1 MSAPLSQSIDTH
13 FAALPDP
20 RKLTKN
26 TRHLFRD
33 MLVIAICA
41 VLCGA
46 NDWVAV
52 AEFGQA
58 QLTWLQGFL
67 ALPNGIPSHDT
78 FTRVFARID
87 PEQFQQCFLAWVTHL
102 APLLPDDL
110 VHIDGKTLRRSHDA
124 PAGRAAIH
132 MVSAWASRASL
143 VLGQRKTEAK
153 SNEITAI
160 PQLLDVL
167 ELTGCL
173 VTIDAMGCQKAI
185 AEKIRARGADYLLA
199 LKENHPT
206 LYQHVHEHFFPAEPV
221 NWATCKLDFAHDIVP
236 NRDRVEHRYCWI
248 EHDLS
253 WLPEVTEWADLHA
266 VVCLESERHQKG
278 EVSHDVRYYLA
289 SARMTGDAALNAT
302 RTHWS
307 IENELH
313 WVLDVAFREDECRLR
328 KGHGAQNFAI
338 LRHLVLNLLNQDTTT
353 RAGTHT
359 KRLKAGWSEDY
370 REQLLAGMT
379 ATET

>member
-1 MSAPLSQSIDTH
+1 MGASVSHSIETH
-13 FAALPDP
+13 FQPLKDP
-20 RKLTKN
+20 RTLTQN
-26 TRHLFRD
+26 TRHLFLD
-33 MLVIAICA
+33 VLVIAICA

-58 QLTWLQGFL
+58 QVEWLQGFL

-87 PEQFQQCFLAWVTHL
+87 PDQFQRCFVAWVRQL

-110 VHIDGKTLRRSHDA
+110 IHIDGKTLRRSHDA

-143 VLGQRKTEAK
+143 VVGQRKTDTK

-160 PQLLDVL
+160 PLLLDLL

-185 AEKIRARGADYLLA
+185 ADKIRGRGADYLLA

-206 LYQHVHEHFFPAEPV
+206 LYQHVQAHFFPEKSVDSTA
-221 NWATCKLDFAHDIVP
+221 WRRLDFAHDIVQ
-236 NRDRVEHRYCWI
+236 NRDRLEHRYCWVQS
-248 EHDLS
+248 DLS
-253 WLPEVTEWADLHA
+253 WLSEADEWQDLKA
-266 VVCLESERHQKG
+266 VLCLETERHQKG
-278 EVSHDVRYYLA
+278 TVSREVRYYLA
-289 SARMTGDAALNAT
+289 SRVMTAEEAIQAIRD
-302 RTHWS
+302 HWS
-307 IENELH
+307 IENNLH
-313 WVLDVAFREDECRLR
+313 WVLDVAFREDESRLR
-328 KGHGAQNFAI
+328 KGHGAQNFAM
-338 LRHLVLNLLNQDTTT
+338 LRHLALNLLNQDTITP
-353 RAGTHT
+353 AGTAT
-359 KRLKAGWSEDY
+359 KRLKAGWNVAY
-370 REQLLAGMT
+370 REQLIEGLA
-379 ATET
+379 